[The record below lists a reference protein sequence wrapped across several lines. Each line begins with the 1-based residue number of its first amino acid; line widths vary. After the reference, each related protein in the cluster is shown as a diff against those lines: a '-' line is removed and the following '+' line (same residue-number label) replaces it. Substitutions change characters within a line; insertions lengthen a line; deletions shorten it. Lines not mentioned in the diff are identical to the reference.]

1 MQLSSLARAR
11 TQIMRQLGAKLLH
24 ASFLRPRFIGWRANP
39 VDGQLCD
46 EDLAALLGF
55 GDIIGATDMA
65 SHNPEKARALM
76 AESSMM
82 VEDEVCTNVRVQDRV
97 LIEGQL
103 QLAARLYVP
112 KDLTDTSPGIVYFHG
127 GGFTLGDLDTH
138 DRYCQ
143 HLAQDAGVRVMAIDY
158 RLAPEN
164 PFPAAIEDGVAAFR
178 CVARRAKEFDMD
190 PTRLAVMGDSAGGNL
205 SAVIAHRTKKDVIR
219 PALQVLVYPAV
230 DGTCAMKSHELF
242 AKGWIL
248 TADQVDWFYHCYVGD
263 DRAAR
268 IQPDVSPLYHPDF
281 QGLPR
286 ALVYTAGFDPL
297 RDEGI
302 AYAEKLEKEGI
313 PTRHYCFRS
322 LTHGFVSMGGICA
335 AARDA
340 ALQIGQE
347 VGRTLREQASFR
359 AHDAA

>member
-1 MQLSSLARAR
+1 MQLSALARAR
-11 TQIMRQLGAKLLH
+11 TQVMRQLGARFLH
-24 ASFLRPRFIGWRANP
+24 ASFLRPRLIGWRANP
-39 VDGQLCD
+39 VDGQICD

-65 SHNPEKARALM
+65 SQDPEKARGNM
-76 AESSMM
+76 AESLLM
-82 VEDEVCTNVRVQDRV
+82 VEDEACPDVRVQNRV
-97 LIEGQL
+97 LIEGQSR
-103 QLAARLYVP
+103 LAARYYVP
-112 KDLTDTSPGIVYFHG
+112 KNITEISPGIVFFHG
-127 GGFTLGDLDTH
+127 GGFAVGDLDTH

-143 HLAQDAGVRVMAIDY
+143 HLARDAGVRVIAIDY

-190 PTRLAVMGDSAGGNL
+190 PARLALMGDSAGGNL
-205 SAVIAHRTKKDVIR
+205 SAVIAHRLKKDAVR

-230 DGTCAMKSHELF
+230 DGTCSKKSHELF

-248 TADQVDWFYHCYVGD
+248 TAEQVEWFYHWYVGD
-263 DRAAR
+263 DRASR
-268 IQPDVSPLYHPDF
+268 LNPDVSPLYQTDF

-322 LTHGFVSMGGICA
+322 LTHGFVSMGGICP

-347 VGRTLREQASFR
+347 VGRTLRENSFVRASS
-359 AHDAA
+359 AA

>member
-1 MQLSSLARAR
+1 MQLSALARAR
-11 TQIMRQLGAKLLH
+11 TRVMRRLGARFLH

-39 VDGQLCD
+39 IDGQICD

-55 GDIIGATDMA
+55 GDIIGATDKT
-65 SHNPEKARALM
+65 SQDPEKARALM

-82 VEDEVCTNVRVQDRV
+82 AEDDACSDVRIQDRILV
-97 LIEGQL
+97 EGQSRL
-103 QLAARLYVP
+103 TARYYVP
-112 KDLTDTSPGIVYFHG
+112 QDLADISPGIVYFHG
-127 GGFTLGDLDTH
+127 GGFVLGDLDTH

-143 HLAQDAGVRVMAIDY
+143 HLARDAGVRVMAINY

-164 PFPAAIEDGVAAFR
+164 PFPAAVEDGVAAFR
-178 CVARRAKEFDMD
+178 CVVRRAKEFDMD
-190 PTRLAVMGDSAGGNL
+190 PARLAVMGDSAGGNL
-205 SAVIAHRTKKDVIR
+205 SAVIAHRTKKDTLR
-219 PALQVLVYPAV
+219 PALQVLVYPGV
-230 DGTCAMKSHELF
+230 DGTCQMKSHALF

-248 TADQVDWFYHCYVGD
+248 TAEQMEWFYHCYVGN

-268 IQPDVSPLYHPDF
+268 LQPDVSPLYHADF

-313 PTRHYCFRS
+313 PMRHYCFRS
-322 LTHGFVSMGGICA
+322 LTHGFVSMGGICP

-347 VGRTLREQASFR
+347 VGRTLREDSSIR
-359 AHDAA
+359 AQHGT